1 MNGGDVK
8 DNIIDYQSIFI
19 ELKKKILTSQLKAL
33 RTVNKELVMLYWE
46 IGNTILQNQSQKGW
60 GAKIID
66 TLSKDLREAFPNM
79 KGFSIRNLKYMR
91 QFAYNYP
98 NISIVQEVLAQLP
111 WYHNITL
118 IQKIKDENVRQW
130 YIEKTIE
137 NGWSRTVLVH
147 QIELDL
153 YNRNNNKK
161 ITNFTKTLISPQSE
175 LAIATLKDPYIF
187 DFLTLSEKAKEKD
200 IEEQL
205 VKHITKFLL
214 ELGTGFSF
222 VGNQYKLEVGN
233 KEYYIDLLF
242 YHLKLKCYFV
252 IELKSVAFKPEFAG
266 KLNFYLS
273 AVDDLVKSNTDHP
286 TIGLILCKTKDK
298 VEAEYSLRDIHK
310 PMGISEYQITKN
322 IPKELK
328 TKLPT
333 IEEIEEQLESE

>member
-1 MNGGDVK
+1 MK

-98 NISIVQEVLAQLP
+98 NITIVQEVLAQLP